1 MNPQFSSIGMI
12 ESTSITRGITAA
24 DIMLKAAQVTPIF
37 FFIFC
42 PGKYVVAISGDVA
55 AVQAS
60 VAAAKEDLGESFVD
74 SFVIANVHADVAVA
88 LCGGSPMG
96 GKASLGILETFS
108 ASSIVLAADAA
119 AKAASVVLVDVR
131 IAMGLGGKGYALIE
145 GDMASVRAA
154 VAAGADAI
162 AETGLLAA
170 HTVIPQPAS
179 GLWDI
184 LV

>member
-1 MNPQFSSIGMI
+1 MDPQFSSIGMI
-12 ESTSITRGITAA
+12 ESTSIARGITAA
-24 DIMLKAAQVTPIF
+24 DAMIKAAQVTPLFCKTI
-37 FFIFC
+37 C

-60 VAAAKEDLGESFVD
+60 VSAARESLGECLVD
-74 SFVIANVHADVAVA
+74 SFVIANIHRDVAVA
-88 LCGGSPMG
+88 LCGGSALG
-96 GKASLGILETFS
+96 GGASLGILETFS

-119 AKAASVVLVDVR
+119 AKAAAVVLVDIR

-145 GDMASVRAA
+145 GDVASVQAA
-154 VAAGADAI
+154 VTAGVEAL

-170 HTVIPQPAS
+170 HTVIPQPVA
-179 GLWDI
+179 GLWGT